1 MEQGS
6 APGRGRRIASLVLVI
21 AGAIVLVIGGV
32 LFYAREEI
40 FDPEAFAQR
49 AANAL
54 DNEEVAAAVS
64 DELVDQIIERGEPDL
79 INARPLITTAA
90 ETVLDSAPFRAVF
103 REAAERAH
111 NTVFTRERDN
121 LVLNLADGTSLV
133 IQAAENFSPRI
144 ADQIPRDFAPRLREL
159 VESDSTIDLAQFAE
173 KIRLFG
179 LVLPILG
186 LVLLG
191 SGIALSP
198 DRRRGFV
205 QAAIATAVGAGIV
218 AIAVSAAP
226 GVIAGRLD
234 DETLEDA
241 ARAIFDSFFGDLRK
255 AMFASVIVALLFAA
269 AATTRR
275 RVNAAES
282 GRRLLAAWGSLGE
295 SRRGQALRALA
306 AIAVGTL
313 ILVATNF
320 TVLVFGVL
328 VGCYALFWGLSE
340 LLMLVAP
347 PAEKAKGDGESSVPV
362 GVWIRRGV
370 IVAAVLGLVAL
381 ILVLPDGDKRHTR
394 DLAAIERCNGFSE
407 LCDRRIDEVAFAGVH
422 NAMSAADD
430 DFLLPNN
437 QKGIRDQLEAGV
449 HALLIDAHWG
459 LSGDGP
465 FVATDFQR
473 EGGKAQALQQAA
485 ENTSQEFVDVAE
497 RLTRRVAGRVD
508 ENAESEVYWC
518 HVFCELG
525 ATPGVTEL
533 EIIKKFIQSHPDEV
547 LVLFIEDHVPPQ
559 AIDDIFERS
568 GLINYVYTHRPGEPL
583 PTLRE
588 MIAQDR
594 RVFVMAEQ
602 QGGDPRYPWYH
613 EGFVL
618 TQETP
623 YTFHSR
629 EDLGGGQS
637 CLPKRGLE
645 DSPLFQLNH
654 WVEALPRSPKT
665 ASIVNSFDFL
675 LARAQRCQADRNL
688 LPNIVGVDFWE
699 HGDLLEVVQVL
710 NGLPRNAEPSYAR
723 R

>member
-1 MEQGS
+1 M
-6 APGRGRRIASLVLVI
+6 I

-32 LFYAREEI
+32 LFYAREET
-40 FDPEAFAQR
+40 FDPQAFGQR
-49 AANAL
+49 AAGAL
-54 DNEEVAAAVS
+54 DNEEVASVLS

-90 ETVLDSAPFRAVF
+90 ETVLGSAPFRTVF
-103 REAAERAH
+103 REAAERAY

-133 IQAAENFSPRI
+133 IEAAESFSPKI
-144 ADQIPRDFAPRLREL
+144 AARIPRDFAPRLREL
-159 VESDSTIDLAQFAE
+159 VESDSTIDFAQFAE
-173 KIRLFG
+173 KIRLLG
-179 LVLPILG
+179 LMLPILG

-191 SGIALSP
+191 SGVALSP

-205 QAAIATAVGAGIV
+205 QAAIATAAGAGIAAL
-218 AIAVSAAP
+218 AISVTPNLIAATL
-226 GVIAGRLD
+226 A

-241 ARAIFDSFFGDLRK
+241 ARAIFDAFFGDLERV
-255 AMFASVIVALLFAA
+255 MFAAVIVALVLAA
-269 AATTRR
+269 AARTRR
-275 RVNAAES
+275 RVNAGES
-282 GRRLLAAWGSLGE
+282 ARRLLAAWGRLGE

-306 AIAVGTL
+306 ATAVGAL
-313 ILVATNF
+313 ILLSTSFA
-320 TVLVFGVL
+320 VLVFGVL

-340 LLMLVAP
+340 LLLLVAP
-347 PAEKAKGDGESSVPV
+347 PAQQAKGEDESALSVGSRV
-362 GVWIRRGV
+362 RRGAV
-370 IVAAVLGLVAL
+370 VAAALGLVAL
-381 ILVLPDGDKRHTR
+381 ILVAPEGDRRHTR

-449 HALLIDAHWG
+449 RALLIDAHWG
-459 LSGDGP
+459 LSGEGP

-473 EGGKAQALQQAA
+473 EGGKAQALENAA

-497 RLTRRVAGRVD
+497 RLTRRIAGQVD
-508 ENAESEVYWC
+508 ESTKSEVFWC
-518 HVFCELG
+518 HVFCEIG

-533 EIIKKFIQSHPDEV
+533 EIIKRFVQGHPDEV
-547 LVLFIEDHVPPQ
+547 LIVFIEDHVPPQ
-559 AIDDIFERS
+559 AIDDIFKRS
-568 GLINYVYTHRPGEPL
+568 GLINYVYTLRPGEPL

-588 MIAQDR
+588 MIASDR
-594 RVFVMAEQ
+594 RVLVMAEQ
-602 QGGDPRYPWYH
+602 QGGDRRYPWYH
-613 EGFVL
+613 EGFAL

-623 YTFHSR
+623 YTFHTR
-629 EDLGGGQS
+629 EALGAADS
-637 CLPKRGLE
+637 CLPKRGRANA
-645 DSPLFQLNH
+645 PLFQLNH
-654 WVEALPRSPKT
+654 WVEAVPRSPRT
-665 ASIVNSFDFL
+665 GAFVNSFDFL
-675 LARAQRCQADRNL
+675 RDRAQRCQADRNL

-699 HGDLLEVVQVL
+699 RGDLLEVVQVL